1 MKGDCRLGKLYKTI
15 SGDEWD
21 VICYKH
27 YGTEVV
33 MDQVM
38 NANPK
43 HIQTV
48 VFSAGI
54 ELILPEID
62 TIKESANKPPWMR

>member
-1 MKGDCRLGKLYKTI
+1 MKGDCRLANLYKTV

-27 YGTEVV
+27 YGTEMV

-38 NANPK
+38 NANPQYI
-43 HIQTV
+43 HTV
-48 VFSAGI
+48 VFSAGV

-62 TIKESANKPPWMR
+62 TIKESTNKPPWMR